1 MDANRKT
8 AFYILRD
15 VEKNKAYSNI
25 AANNHMR
32 RQDPPSPSFTREL
45 AFGVL
50 RNKLY
55 LDYIIG
61 NFVRTPIQKL
71 RAEELTILRMGI
83 YQINSMNS
91 VPEYAAVNES
101 VSLAR
106 LFARGR
112 DGFVNGVL
120 RQYLRD
126 REYVTLPTREDDLVR
141 HLSIKY
147 SYDPWIVKLWIEE
160 LGAAKAERLMSA
172 GDDIPPLTIRV
183 NTLKTDRNNLKKRLL
198 ERGFNVYD
206 GKMFKNAL
214 LIEGAEA
221 ISGRFYDSGL
231 YSIQDEGA
239 LAAVMELDPKPGE
252 TVIDVCAAPGGKST
266 AIAEAMKNNGKV
278 IAFDIYKRRVRLI
291 DQQAKRLGTTIV
303 GTSVWD
309 STHTKNELIDGADR
323 VICDVPCTGLG
334 TVRHKPEIKYKE
346 WDADIE
352 SLPVK
357 QRDILTA
364 SSRYVKPGGVL
375 VYCTCTVSKRENEA
389 VTKEFMKKNKEFV
402 EVGRKQLTPDEEG
415 TDGFY
420 ICKMQRLEK

>member
-1 MDANRKT
+1 MDINRKT

-25 AANNHMR
+25 AANNHMN
-32 RQDPPSPSFTREL
+32 RQSPPSPRFVREL

-50 RNKLY
+50 RHKLY
-55 LDYIIG
+55 LDYVIG
-61 NFVRTPIQKL
+61 NFVKTPISKL

-83 YQINSMNS
+83 FQINSMGS

-101 VSLAR
+101 VSLAH

-126 REYVTLPTREDDLVR
+126 REYVTLPPREDGLEKY
-141 HLSIKY
+141 LSIKY

-160 LGAAKAERLMSA
+160 FGVAKAERLLAA
-172 GDDIPPLTIRV
+172 GDETPSLTIRV
-183 NTLKTDRNNLKKRLL
+183 NTLKTDRSNLKKRLL

-206 GKMFKNAL
+206 GRMFKNAL
-214 LIEGAEA
+214 LIEGADA

-231 YSIQDEGA
+231 YSVQDEGA
-239 LAAVMELDPKPGE
+239 LAAVIALDPKPGE
-252 TVIDVCAAPGGKST
+252 RVIDVCAAPGGKTT
-266 AIAEAMKNNGKV
+266 AIAEAMKNNGEV
-278 IAFDIYKRRVRLI
+278 IALDIYKRRIRLI
-291 DQQAKRLGTTIV
+291 DQQSKRLGTTIV
-303 GTSVWD
+303 KTAVWD
-309 STHTKNELIDGADR
+309 STHTKNELIDSADR

-364 SSRYVKPGGVL
+364 SSRYVKPGGTL
-375 VYCTCTVSKRENEA
+375 VYCTCTISKRENEA
-389 VTKEFMKKNKEFV
+389 VTNDFLKKNKEFKKV
-402 EVGRKQLTPDEEG
+402 KQQQLTPDEER

-420 ICKMQRLEK
+420 ICKMQRMEK

>member
-1 MDANRKT
+1 MDVNRKT

-25 AANNHMR
+25 AANNHIN
-32 RQDPPSPSFTREL
+32 RQEPPSPAFVREL

-50 RNKLY
+50 RNKIY
-55 LDYIIG
+55 LDYIIS
-61 NFVRTPIQKL
+61 NFVKTPLSKM
-71 RAEELTILRMGI
+71 RAEDLTILRMGL

-91 VPEYAAVNES
+91 VPDYAAVNES

-126 REYVTLPTREDDLVR
+126 KEYVGLPPREEDPVKY
-141 HLSIKY
+141 LSIKY
-147 SYDPWIVKLWIEE
+147 SYDPWVVELWTEAFGI
-160 LGAAKAERLMSA
+160 AKAEKLLSA

-206 GKMFKNAL
+206 GRLFKNAL

-221 ISGRFYDSGL
+221 VSGRFYESGL
-231 YSIQDEGA
+231 YTIQDEGA

-252 TVIDVCAAPGGKST
+252 TIVDTCAAPGGKTT

-278 IAFDIYKRRVRLI
+278 FALDIYKRRVRLI
-291 DQQAKRLGTTIV
+291 DKQSKRLGTSIIKTMI
-303 GTSVWD
+303 WD
-309 STHTKNELIDGADR
+309 ATHTKSDLIESADR

-334 TVRHKPEIKYKE
+334 TVRHKPEIKYKKWE
-346 WDADIE
+346 LDIE
-352 SLPVK
+352 ELLVK
-357 QRDILTA
+357 QRDILAA
-364 SSRYVKPGGVL
+364 SSKYVKPGGVL
-375 VYCTCTVSKRENEA
+375 VYCTCTISKRENEA
-389 VTKEFMKKNKEFV
+389 VTRDFLKKNKDFV
-402 EVGRKQLTPDEEG
+402 KTAQKQLTPDEEG

-420 ICKMQRLEK
+420 ICKMLRKEK